1 MQVMGAW
8 ERYPITEAQPN
19 SFGKTVWIELIE
31 LFIVRTERST
41 PQKALK
47 TELDAI
53 SISCFT

>member
-1 MQVMGAW
+1 MLVIGAW
-8 ERYPITEAQPN
+8 ERYPITEAQLN
-19 SFGKTVWIELIE
+19 SFGKTVWIELVE

-41 PQKALK
+41 QKALK